1 MLIEIINIKSLDFV
15 TYFLFKNYSIRFKIQ
30 QSPTFTYSGANGPTS
45 WGGIC
50 NSGQAQSPID
60 ITPGSAINGSTNPIL
75 ISQWYDQPSIMTFNN
90 DGSKLTMQLRYA
102 SNNVPQLFVVN
113 TTITRYQLI
122 QIQFHSAQVNNTGSE
137 HSISG
142 TFYDIEIQLL
152 FQNVNYNSSTAATQ
166 PDGFVIVSKFLTGLT
181 GITVT
186 SSQCD
191 TYSILLQF
199 VLSSGTSYTTL
210 FPWVNSL
217 ADICGN
223 IFFSFYEYKGSFTQP
238 GCQEVVTW
246 FISKTPVQVQFPMIR
261 KLRLL
266 LNSAGQPLASN
277 NRPQQPL
284 NGRTIISHEV
294 AYFP

>member
-1 MLIEIINIKSLDFV
+1 
-15 TYFLFKNYSIRFKIQ
+15 
-30 QSPTFTYSGANGPTS
+30 
-45 WGGIC
+45 
-50 NSGQAQSPID
+50 
-60 ITPGSAINGSTNPIL
+60 
-75 ISQWYDQPSIMTFNN
+75 MTFNN

-152 FQNVNYNSSTAATQ
+152 FQNVNYNSATAATQ

-191 TYSILLQF
+191 TYSILLQN
-199 VLSSGTSYTTL
+199 VLSSGTTYTTL

-217 ADICGN
+217 ADIGGN

-246 FISKTPVQVQFPMIR
+246 FIGKTPVQVQFPMIG

-266 LNSAGQPLASN
+266 LNSAGQPLAPN
-277 NRPQQPL
+277 DRPQQPL